1 MNVLFKVCLT
11 ACCLSCC
18 LFPGTA
24 SDSILAQEATIS
36 NESAKHS
43 TSELTIGSP
52 APPLEIEHWF
62 SDGDGRFSRTENME
76 PGKVYVIEF
85 WATWCGPCLSAMPHL
100 SKLQEDYQDRGV
112 QIISVSD
119 EDQEVVEEFLART
132 VPGKEEMTYAQLT
145 ANYCLTT
152 DPDKSVMNDY
162 FRAAGQTGI
171 PCAFVVGKT
180 GLVEWIGHPMSMDDV
195 LEQVVADSWDREV
208 FAEEFRKKKAEQEAM
223 MAMQG
228 KLMAKMQQIEE
239 LLAEKKADD
248 GIKLLDEMIADPEF
262 APMVDMIGGIKK
274 QLLILFVG
282 GEKGATA
289 LREMAAELKG
299 QPQIQAQMAM
309 SLLQKQTEEGPI
321 GNEMLAAAVEVA
333 EMAAAKLPKDTN
345 VLGVLARLLA
355 AHEKFDRAIEFQQKV
370 VELTTG
376 DAKAEQESYLD
387 QLKKNQ
393 KRQDD
398 K

>member
-1 MNVLFKVCLT
+1 MKLSFKAFLT
-11 ACCLSCC
+11 ACRLTCC
-18 LFPGTA
+18 LILAAAPH
-24 SDSILAQEATIS
+24 SLLAQETATKNEAS
-36 NESAKHS
+36 NEM
-43 TSELTIGSP
+43 TIGSP

-62 SDGDGRFSRTENME
+62 SDGDGRFPRTENLE
-76 PGKVYVIEF
+76 AGKVYVIEF

-119 EDQEVVEEFLART
+119 EDRETVEEFLTQT
-132 VPGKEEMTYAQLT
+132 VPGKEELTYAQLT
-145 ANYCLTT
+145 ANYCLTV

-162 FRAAGQTGI
+162 FRAAGQSGI

-195 LEQVVADSWDREV
+195 LEQVVADTWDREV

-223 MAMQG
+223 MAVQG

-239 LLAEKKADD
+239 LLAEKKADE
-248 GIKLLDEMIADPEF
+248 GIKMLDEMIADPEF
-262 APMVDMIGGIKK
+262 APLADMIGGIKK

-289 LREMAAELKG
+289 LREMAAELKD
-299 QPQIQAQMAM
+299 QPQIQTQMAL
-309 SLLQKQTEEGPI
+309 SLLQKHTEEGPI
-321 GNEMLAAAVEVA
+321 GNEMLTAAVEVA
-333 EMAAAKLPKDTN
+333 EMAAAKLPNDTN
-345 VLGVLARLLA
+345 VLGVLTRLLA
-355 AHEKFDRAIEFQQKV
+355 AHEKFDRAIEFQEKV
-370 VELTTG
+370 VELSTG
-376 DAKAEQESYLD
+376 DAKAEQESYLEE
-387 QLKKNQ
+387 LKKSKQ
-393 KRQDD
+393 QQSD